1 MPAPSRDH
9 HVEVSIRG
17 PHISAPHTIVYWS
30 NGVSRKT
37 TLLHATLYLVLGF
50 RHQSNVRKHESNIT
64 DGVRKRSS
72 TKWGVRPI
80 DPDTIK
86 GVTIATRA
94 GPFRPLLNEHS
105 GKGTSQ
111 PCDLHKTEAAALAIQ
126 PPGATWRHYNPERGE
141 RVVRKAVLARYEP
154 VTWIQTHDKA
164 HSGPAKPTMKA
175 GNGATMQHCW
185 TSPEGG

>member
-1 MPAPSRDH
+1 MALVDVAAR
-9 HVEVSIRG
+9 SIEIFIG
-17 PHISAPHTIVYWS
+17 Q

-37 TLLHATLYLVLGF
+37 TLLLLHATLYLVLGF
-50 RHQSNVRKHESNIT
+50 RHQSSVRKHESNIT
-64 DGVRKRSS
+64 DGVRKRSN

-111 PCDLHKTEAAALAIQ
+111 PCALHKTEAAALAIQ

-141 RVVRKAVLARYEP
+141 RVVRKAVLARCAP
-154 VTWIQTHDKA
+154 IV
-164 HSGPAKPTMKA
+164 
-175 GNGATMQHCW
+175 
-185 TSPEGG
+185 